1 MIMAIG
7 NEVPIL
13 HCPFAECGRKRQMI
27 NDMGLSDRLVDIDST
42 DAARQMF
49 HIFSEVVANLAQERQ
64 RLRQIAAWL
73 ESLATKTIDNV
84 RAILREARQA

>member
-27 NDMGLSDRLVDIDST
+27 NDMGLSDRLVDIDSP
-42 DAARQMF
+42 DAARQMSQ
-49 HIFSEVVANLAQERQ
+49 IFTQVTADLPKERQ
-64 RLRQIAAWL
+64 RLRKIASWL
-73 ESLATKTIDNV
+73 ESLATKTIE
-84 RAILREARQA
+84 AIAKLL